1 MASQVDLLVQEL
13 TQLHASEATLRSQ
26 LRALP
31 ARIKVVEKA
40 LDWHM
45 NQELTAS
52 IREVPKEPAETPTPV
67 SQAPTKRPRSSTPPS
82 ARSSSSS
89 DGDSDDSDQVKA
101 EDTTAKAGD
110 QVKAEDTTA
119 KAGDESA
126 TIAPAPSGSHS
137 AETAP
142 AVHSR
147 RRPGDIPMGKPGWI
161 PKGECKSRF
170 KRHFFAIVNT
180 GYRHQWDG
188 GCLKGG
194 RRPYD
199 EQPPLYSDSD

>member
-26 LRALP
+26 LRTLR
-31 ARIKVVEKA
+31 ARIKAVEKA
-40 LDWHM
+40 LDRQM
-45 NQELTAS
+45 NRELTAS
-52 IREVPKEPAETPTPV
+52 TREVPKEPVETSTPV
-67 SQAPTKRPRSSTPPS
+67 SQAVTKRPRSSTPHS
-82 ARSSSSS
+82 ASSSSSS
-89 DGDSDDSDQVKA
+89 DSDSDNSDQ
-101 EDTTAKAGD
+101 AKA
-110 QVKAEDTTA
+110 KDTTA

-137 AETAP
+137 AESAP

-147 RRPGDIPMGKPGWI
+147 RRPGDIPMGKSGWI
-161 PKGECKSRF
+161 PKGECKSCF

-180 GYRHQWDG
+180 GYAHQRDG

>member
-1 MASQVDLLVQEL
+1 MASQVDRLVQEL
-13 TQLHASEATLRSQ
+13 TQLHASEATLWSQ
-26 LRALP
+26 LRALR
-31 ARIKVVEKA
+31 ARVKAVEIA
-40 LDWHM
+40 LDRQM

-52 IREVPKEPAETPTPV
+52 TREVPKEPAETSPPV
-67 SQAPTKRPRSSTPPS
+67 SQAPTKRPRSSTPRS
-82 ARSSSSS
+82 ASSSSSS
-89 DGDSDDSDQVKA
+89 DGDSDDSDQ
-101 EDTTAKAGD
+101 AKA
-110 QVKAEDTTA
+110 KDTTA

-161 PKGECKSRF
+161 PKGECKSCF